1 MLELGG
7 EGSVGRGAGPVIG
20 PGTIA
25 VGTLVDHG
33 LDGEAH
39 TGLGNTNGLVLRV
52 VRNVRSAVEQ
62 LVDTVTAVALDYTA
76 VPGLGVLLD
85 HITRV
90 AEQHAR
96 LHQLDG
102 LVQALTRRLNH
113 AHRIRV
119 GLGLVTDIVGL
130 VDVSVETVVV
140 QRDINVDN
148 VAVLEG
154 SLVGDTVAD
163 NLVDGRADRLGEVVV
178 VEGRGVRL

>member
-33 LDGEAH
+33 LDCEAH
-39 TGLGNTNGLVLRV
+39 TGLGNTDGLVLRV

-62 LVDTVTAVALDYTA
+62 LVDTVTAVALDHTA

-85 HITRV
+85 HIARV

-96 LHQLDG
+96 LHQLNR

-113 AHRIRV
+113 AHRIGV

-130 VDVSVETVVV
+130 VDVSVETVVIQSNV
-140 QRDINVDN
+140 NVDN

-154 SLVGDTVAD
+154 SLVGNTMAD
-163 NLVDGRADRLGEVVV
+163 NLVD
-178 VEGRGVRL
+178 